1 MNSPFNKNNKPNNGK
16 FSETVIIDN
25 KFHQQLSN
33 VRNRD
38 VMENHPDIEVLKKEQ
53 QQASQR
59 HLATLYRMPAIKDT
73 SGDQPQAKA
82 PVPQDTATT
91 VRYRQ
96 PSSRVV
102 TFHDCMRAL
111 ELEAKRC
118 VKFSRPFS
126 LAIVGFGDLARV
138 VSTYGVPA
146 YDQSLGF
153 IDSVLCN
160 VVDTDIDTVGRYS
173 NDRFMVLLPECNG
186 PNSTMFAE
194 TARQY
199 FEGCPIQYQGHAF
212 FLRASI
218 GIACFPNH
226 GADWKVL
233 LAKADLA
240 CESILD
246 RGGNAFGF
254 ASI

>member
-1 MNSPFNKNNKPNNGK
+1 MNSPFNNNKEKNGK

-38 VMENHPDIEVLKKEQ
+38 AMDNHPDIELMKKEQ

-73 SGDQPQAKA
+73 SGDKPSAPAPLPQPDLAM
-82 PVPQDTATT
+82 T
-91 VRYRQ
+91 VRTRPQ
-96 PSSRVV
+96 SAVV

-138 VSTYGVPA
+138 VSSYGVPA
-146 YDQSLGF
+146 YDQSLAF

-160 VVDTDIDTVGRYS
+160 VVDTDIDTVGHYS

-199 FEGCPIQYQGHAF
+199 FEGCPIQHQGHLF

-254 ASI
+254 ASV